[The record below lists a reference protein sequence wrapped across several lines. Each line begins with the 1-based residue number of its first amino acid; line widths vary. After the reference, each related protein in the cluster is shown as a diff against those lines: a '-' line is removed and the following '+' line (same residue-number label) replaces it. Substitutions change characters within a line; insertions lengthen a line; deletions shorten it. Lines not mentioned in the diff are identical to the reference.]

1 MSVVS
6 KKFSA
11 SLYSMLVLLLLCLVT
26 AFSSGCGSKAS
37 LDPAKPVTL
46 TIWHVYGNQTNSPFN
61 DTIEKFNASE
71 GKAKGVIVKVA
82 SVSSSNVID
91 KALFASA
98 KQDPGA
104 VPLPDLFTA
113 YPRVIPAMHD
123 KLLHWD
129 KYLDKEDLAVYQPEF
144 LAEGYQDKELLMLPD
159 LFTAYPRV
167 IPAMHDKLLHW
178 DKYLDK
184 EDLAVYQPEFLAEGY
199 QDKELLMLPVAKSTE
214 LLFVNQTY
222 FDRFAAATG
231 ASTEDF
237 ADYDKLFE
245 LCRKY
250 YTWTGGKNMCQLD
263 DFYNYYLTSMASL
276 GDPLIKDGK
285 PDLASPN
292 FKRIFR
298 AAAEPAIA
306 GGLGIEK
313 GYAADAWKTAD
324 LISNVGS
331 TAAILY
337 MRDYVTNPDNT
348 RETIVTNYYPCPVF
362 SGGKVTLLQ
371 RGVGLLAIKST
382 DERKNLGAVVFA
394 KWLAQENSNLN
405 FAMQAGYLPT
415 NKEALPKLL
424 NNPQDVHNFNYR
436 KLYTCM
442 QQVYKKG
449 TWLHLPHKAAEI
461 QQNLEYGSKNILR
474 AAHQQYLQEIAGGAN
489 PQQTLDKLVEESYQ
503 KLLNY
508 KQ

>member
-1 MSVVS
+1 M
-6 KKFSA
+6 
-11 SLYSMLVLLLLCLVT
+11 
-26 AFSSGCGSKAS
+26 
-37 LDPAKPVTL
+37 P
-46 TIWHVYGNQTNSPFN
+46 
-61 DTIEKFNASE
+61 
-71 GKAKGVIVKVA
+71 
-82 SVSSSNVID
+82 
-91 KALFASA
+91 
-98 KQDPGA
+98 
-104 VPLPDLFTA
+104 
-113 YPRVIPAMHD
+113 
-123 KLLHWD
+123 
-129 KYLDKEDLAVYQPEF
+129 
-144 LAEGYQDKELLMLPD
+144 LPD

-285 PDLASPN
+285 PNLASPN

-405 FAMQAGYLPT
+405 FAMQAATCQPIRKHCPNCLIIRKMCITSTIASCIPACSRYTKKAPGCICRTRPPKFSRIWNT
-415 NKEALPKLL
+415 AAKTFCALPIS
-424 NNPQDVHNFNYR
+424 NIYR
-436 KLYTCM
+436 KLPVVPT
-442 QQVYKKG
+442 
-449 TWLHLPHKAAEI
+449 H
-461 QQNLEYGSKNILR
+461 SKRLIN
-474 AAHQQYLQEIAGGAN
+474 
-489 PQQTLDKLVEESYQ
+489 
-503 KLLNY
+503 
-508 KQ
+508 

>member
-11 SLYSMLVLLLLCLVT
+11 SLYIMLVLLLLCLVI
-26 AFSSGCGSKAS
+26 AFSSGCGNKAS

-98 KQDPGA
+98 KQEPGA
-104 VPLPDLFTA
+104 VP
-113 YPRVIPAMHD
+113 
-123 KLLHWD
+123 
-129 KYLDKEDLAVYQPEF
+129 
-144 LAEGYQDKELLMLPD
+144 LPD

-231 ASTEDF
+231 ASTDDF
-237 ADYDKLFE
+237 ADYDKLFA

-276 GDPLIKDGK
+276 GDPLIKGGK
-285 PDLASPN
+285 PDLASSN

-371 RGVGLLAIKST
+371 RGVGLFAIKST

-424 NNPQDVHNFNYR
+424 NNPQDVHNFKYR

-442 QQVYKKG
+442 QQVYKQG
-449 TWLHLPHKAAEI
+449 TWLHLPHNAAEI
-461 QQNLEYGSKNILR
+461 QQNLEYGSKNILC

-489 PQQTLDKLVEESYQ
+489 QQQTLDKLVEESYQ

>member
-26 AFSSGCGSKAS
+26 AFSSGCGNKAS

-71 GKAKGVIVKVA
+71 GKAQGVIVKVA

-98 KQDPGA
+98 KQEPGA
-104 VPLPDLFTA
+104 VP
-113 YPRVIPAMHD
+113 
-123 KLLHWD
+123 
-129 KYLDKEDLAVYQPEF
+129 
-144 LAEGYQDKELLMLPD
+144 LPD

-231 ASTEDF
+231 ASTDDF
-237 ADYDKLFE
+237 ADYDKLFA

-285 PDLASPN
+285 PDLASSN

-371 RGVGLLAIKST
+371 RGVGLFAVKST
-382 DERKNLGAVVFA
+382 D
-394 KWLAQENSNLN
+394 
-405 FAMQAGYLPT
+405 
-415 NKEALPKLL
+415 
-424 NNPQDVHNFNYR
+424 
-436 KLYTCM
+436 
-442 QQVYKKG
+442 
-449 TWLHLPHKAAEI
+449 
-461 QQNLEYGSKNILR
+461 
-474 AAHQQYLQEIAGGAN
+474 
-489 PQQTLDKLVEESYQ
+489 
-503 KLLNY
+503 
-508 KQ
+508 

>member
-1 MSVVS
+1 M
-6 KKFSA
+6 
-11 SLYSMLVLLLLCLVT
+11 
-26 AFSSGCGSKAS
+26 
-37 LDPAKPVTL
+37 P
-46 TIWHVYGNQTNSPFN
+46 
-61 DTIEKFNASE
+61 
-71 GKAKGVIVKVA
+71 
-82 SVSSSNVID
+82 
-91 KALFASA
+91 
-98 KQDPGA
+98 
-104 VPLPDLFTA
+104 
-113 YPRVIPAMHD
+113 
-123 KLLHWD
+123 
-129 KYLDKEDLAVYQPEF
+129 
-144 LAEGYQDKELLMLPD
+144 LPD

-231 ASTEDF
+231 ASTDDF
-237 ADYDKLFE
+237 ADYDKLFA

-285 PDLASPN
+285 PDLASSN

-348 RETIVTNYYPCPVF
+348 REPIVTNYYPCPVF

-371 RGVGLLAIKST
+371 RGVGLFAIQST

-415 NKEALPKLL
+415 TKEALPKLL
-424 NNPQDVHNFNYR
+424 NNPQDVHNFKYR

-474 AAHQQYLQEIAGGAN
+474 AAHQQYLQEIASGAN

>member
-1 MSVVS
+1 MAISGRIRVNFPYFYL
-6 KKFSA
+6 FSLKILFQEVF
-11 SLYSMLVLLLLCLVT
+11 SCPLYQKNFLLPYTVCWCCYCSVLLLLCLVT

-104 VPLPDLFTA
+104 VP
-113 YPRVIPAMHD
+113 
-123 KLLHWD
+123 
-129 KYLDKEDLAVYQPEF
+129 
-144 LAEGYQDKELLMLPD
+144 LPD

-449 TWLHLPHKAAEI
+449 TWLHLPHKAAKI

>member
-26 AFSSGCGSKAS
+26 AFSSGCGNKAS

-98 KQDPGA
+98 KQEPGA
-104 VPLPDLFTA
+104 VP
-113 YPRVIPAMHD
+113 
-123 KLLHWD
+123 
-129 KYLDKEDLAVYQPEF
+129 
-144 LAEGYQDKELLMLPD
+144 LPD

-231 ASTEDF
+231 ASTDDF
-237 ADYDKLFE
+237 ADYDKLFA

-285 PDLASPN
+285 PDLASSN

-324 LISNVGS
+324 
-331 TAAILY
+331 
-337 MRDYVTNPDNT
+337 
-348 RETIVTNYYPCPVF
+348 
-362 SGGKVTLLQ
+362 
-371 RGVGLLAIKST
+371 
-382 DERKNLGAVVFA
+382 
-394 KWLAQENSNLN
+394 
-405 FAMQAGYLPT
+405 
-415 NKEALPKLL
+415 
-424 NNPQDVHNFNYR
+424 
-436 KLYTCM
+436 
-442 QQVYKKG
+442 
-449 TWLHLPHKAAEI
+449 
-461 QQNLEYGSKNILR
+461 
-474 AAHQQYLQEIAGGAN
+474 
-489 PQQTLDKLVEESYQ
+489 
-503 KLLNY
+503 
-508 KQ
+508 